1 MGKAAGIWK
10 KIKKVAKEVSN
21 GAAKAFAWLNTNILQ
36 PVKPIVHNV
45 IDMVDESGLGSK
57 IFDGVTDA
65 YDNYLEQT
73 NQKPTNNN
81 VQKITEFGRDM
92 FEYTQNPKR
101 YKKAFDES
109 LELNG
114 WD

>member
-10 KIKKVAKEVSN
+10 KIKKIGKEIGN

-36 PVKPIVHNV
+36 PVKPLIHNA

-65 YDNYLEQT
+65 YDDYLDRT
-73 NQKPTNNN
+73 GQKHVDDGTRR
-81 VQKITEFGRDM
+81 ITEFGRDM
-92 FEYTQNPKR
+92 FEYTQNPSR
-101 YKKAFDES
+101 YKKAFDPS